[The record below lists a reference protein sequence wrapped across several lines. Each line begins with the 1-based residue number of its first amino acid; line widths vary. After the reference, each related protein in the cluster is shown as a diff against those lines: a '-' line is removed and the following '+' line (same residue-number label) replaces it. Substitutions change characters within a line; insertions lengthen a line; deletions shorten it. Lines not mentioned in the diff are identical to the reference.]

1 MTTPRAILG
10 VSTFHSL
17 YWIWYAVD
25 FMPAVNQSPLE
36 HLHID
41 PVVGYVGVFAALFFN
56 MGAAMYPGSLIS
68 KIGIKDGQLCIFTHS
83 FPTMTQSQK
92 GVAYDFEHVSM
103 DPSTKE
109 TQDIVNKGDLQ
120 EYRGIVALKAEGRR
134 LPYLLQFG
142 NHNEVID
149 SWMLLQCLLN
159 PSIAKKEIQRGYRT
173 SSGEREKPRRGGES
187 KQVRKALGGG
197 KMRGRK

>member
-1 MTTPRAILG
+1 
-10 VSTFHSL
+10 
-17 YWIWYAVD
+17 
-25 FMPAVNQSPLE
+25 MPAVNQSPLE

-56 MGAAMYPGSLIS
+56 MGAAMYPGSLVS

-83 FPTMTQSQK
+83 FPTMSQSKK
-92 GVAYDFEHVSM
+92 GVVYDIDEVSM

-109 TQDIVNKGDLQ
+109 TEEIVNALGVDLQ

-142 NHNEVID
+142 DDKEVID
-149 SWMLLQCLLN
+149 SWMLLQVLLN
-159 PSIAKKEIQRGYRT
+159 PSIAKKEIQRGYST
-173 SSGEREKPRRGGES
+173 SSGVREKPSSQPGN
-187 KQVRKALGGG
+187 KQARKARGGG
-197 KMRGRK
+197 KKRGRK